1 MDSVPNLPDFRIFQ
15 HPFCLAG
22 SALLFHPPYYLS
34 GKGLEGL
41 LQPLLRQGTAI
52 WTVRRNLWSVT
63 KKGYTGMDEKQMVP
77 VRISDLFSDYVSSDA
92 LEYLSGV
99 HRSKKLETGSDAFMD
114 L

>member
-1 MDSVPNLPDFRIFQ
+1 MDSVPDLPDFRIFQ

-22 SALLFHPPYYLS
+22 IALLFHPPYYLS
-34 GKGLEGL
+34 GKGHEGL